1 MIAHVGS
8 ESPKNKNFQSES
20 ASACKEKKVTSQYF
34 IKLMKPYYSKS

>member
-20 ASACKEKKVTSQYF
+20 ASACKDKKLHHSTS
-34 IKLMKPYYSKS
+34 

>member
-20 ASACKEKKVTSQYF
+20 ASACKEKKLQYF